1 MRPRHCL
8 TMVDERKCNP
18 FDPENQI
25 LRTLH
30 TCGYAS
36 EELVNDFDSAD
47 EDGEA
52 LIQDSINT

>member
-1 MRPRHCL
+1 MRPRHSL

-18 FDPENQI
+18 FDPENQN

-36 EELVNDFDSAD
+36 EELVNNFDSAD

-52 LIQDSINT
+52 LVQDSINT